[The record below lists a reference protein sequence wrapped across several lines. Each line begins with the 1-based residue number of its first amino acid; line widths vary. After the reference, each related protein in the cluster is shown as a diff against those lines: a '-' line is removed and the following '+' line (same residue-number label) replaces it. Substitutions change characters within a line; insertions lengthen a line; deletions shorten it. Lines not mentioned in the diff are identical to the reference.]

1 MVKTTDGFL
10 FLTKNQ
16 HLRFLEP
23 FKTVKPLVSFI
34 MKETRQK

>member
-16 HLRFLEP
+16 HIRFLEP
-23 FKTVKPLVSFI
+23 IQTEKPLVSFI